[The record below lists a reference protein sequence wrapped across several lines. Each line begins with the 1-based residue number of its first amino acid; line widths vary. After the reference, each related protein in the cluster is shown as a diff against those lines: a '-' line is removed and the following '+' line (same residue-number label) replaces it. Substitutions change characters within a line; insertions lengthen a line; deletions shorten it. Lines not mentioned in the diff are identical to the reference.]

1 MASKQYAALLY
12 KEVVKVKQNWQIQ
25 LVKAITTLNTTN
37 GIIQCVTITA
47 IWDVD
52 ERSQNADYQICILSS
67 TAFSHD
73 QALDSCD

>member
-1 MASKQYAALLY
+1 MVRKYYAALLY
-12 KEVVKVKQNWQIQ
+12 KEVVKVKQNLQIQ
-25 LVKAITTLNTTN
+25 QVKAVTTLDSTN
-37 GIIQCVTITA
+37 GIIQCVTITD

-73 QALDSCD
+73 QALDSCN